1 MFRIPEKLLKS
12 PEDMQRFERQGG
24 FKDFFAFIGALANA
38 CKATRMSDTPL
49 TENVTLLYEWL
60 GDALEWNWDT
70 SRNYPWNDFLH
81 VLCPHN
87 DQREYCTKLYEFSQL
102 DEFERCIPEIRF
114 YWEQSFGKK
123 IEVNYR
129 EI

>member
-60 GDALEWNWDT
+60 GDASEWKRDT
-70 SRNYPWNDFLH
+70 SSDYQWNNFLR
-81 VLCPHN
+81 VICPFN
-87 DQREYCTKLYEFSQL
+87 DQGE
-102 DEFERCIPEIRF
+102 
-114 YWEQSFGKK
+114 
-123 IEVNYR
+123 
-129 EI
+129 